1 MAKKAE
7 KNINETNNENSVPRS
22 KFLLGMTLIC
32 LGILLFIAL
41 GSFIITGG
49 ADRSIFDLP
58 LYELIT
64 NPDIETRNPLGKLG
78 AWVADML
85 VTDGVGLMAIFV
97 PWLLA
102 ASGLFIMGIKK
113 VSLPRQLAYCIG
125 FAIWGSI
132 ALGFAT
138 SKLSDQTYLLLGGA
152 HGHFMS
158 KWLNSAIGPI
168 GTFALLSTI
177 LLGFIATKNDALRS
191 RIISILQKAHINLPN
206 IPISTDEGKVR
217 PALAEDEEY
226 DEQEND
232 NNSRNSAEQ
241 TPPDDQDDTNQD
253 DTDQD
258 VTPDDQPTPD
268 DTKGDMVIEYAT
280 PEDNTTEEDT
290 PDTDYQPQ
298 KAESEFEIIQKTDKD
313 DEASPDVLA
322 HGIETEYDP
331 REDLSNYEFPSFDL
345 LKDYG
350 KQNIEE
356 SQEKLF
362 ENKDKIVQTLENF
375 QIKITSIK
383 ATVGPTVTLY
393 EIVPAPGIRISKI
406 KNLEDDIAMSLA
418 ALGIRIMAPIPGL
431 GTIGIEVPNSKPQI
445 VSMMSVIKSSSF
457 QESQAEIPIA
467 IGKTISNETFVFDL
481 AKTPHL
487 LVAGATGQ
495 GKSVGLNAIITS
507 ILYRKHPSEI
517 KFVLVDPKMVEFSV
531 YKSLDKHYLA
541 KMESG
546 DEAVITDFDKVK
558 STLLSINVE
567 MDNRY
572 RLLEKASVRNI
583 KEYNEKFIARRLN
596 PNDDHRFLP
605 YLVVI
610 IDEFADL
617 IMTAGKEVETPIARI
632 AQKARAVGIH
642 MILATQRPST
652 NIITGVIKANF
663 PSRIAFKVASGI
675 DSRTILDST
684 GAQSLIGRGDMLVL
698 LTGKMTPTRVQC
710 AFVDTPE
717 VERINNFISSQ
728 QGYIGPYELPDVTV
742 QSDGSFSEANDGGD
756 PGKFDSKIREIA
768 LMVVESQIGSTSN
781 IQRRFEVGYN
791 RAGKIMDQLERMGIV
806 SPADGSKPRA
816 VYVQTEAE
824 LENILQRFGV

>member
-1 MAKKAE
+1 
-7 KNINETNNENSVPRS
+7 
-22 KFLLGMTLIC
+22 
-32 LGILLFIAL
+32 
-41 GSFIITGG
+41 
-49 ADRSIFDLP
+49 
-58 LYELIT
+58 
-64 NPDIETRNPLGKLG
+64 
-78 AWVADML
+78 
-85 VTDGVGLMAIFV
+85 
-97 PWLLA
+97 
-102 ASGLFIMGIKK
+102 
-113 VSLPRQLAYCIG
+113 
-125 FAIWGSI
+125 
-132 ALGFAT
+132 
-138 SKLSDQTYLLLGGA
+138 
-152 HGHFMS
+152 
-158 KWLNSAIGPI
+158 
-168 GTFALLSTI
+168 
-177 LLGFIATKNDALRS
+177 
-191 RIISILQKAHINLPN
+191 
-206 IPISTDEGKVR
+206 
-217 PALAEDEEY
+217 
-226 DEQEND
+226 
-232 NNSRNSAEQ
+232 
-241 TPPDDQDDTNQD
+241 
-253 DTDQD
+253 
-258 VTPDDQPTPD
+258 
-268 DTKGDMVIEYAT
+268 MVIEYAT
-280 PEDNTTEEDT
+280 PEA
-290 PDTDYQPQ
+290 DYQPQ

-362 ENKDKIVQTLENF
+362 ENKVKIVQTLANF

-383 ATVGPTVTLY
+383 AIVGPTVTLY
-393 EIVPAPGIRISKI
+393 EIVPAPSIRISKI

-418 ALGIRIMAPIPGL
+418 ARGIRIMAPIPGL

-824 LENILQRFGV
+824 LENILQRFYV

>member
-1 MAKKAE
+1 MGLKSHNPMQKKQ
-7 KNINETNNENSVPRS
+7 NT
-22 KFLLGMTLIC
+22 
-32 LGILLFIAL
+32 
-41 GSFIITGG
+41 
-49 ADRSIFDLP
+49 DL
-58 LYELIT
+58 
-64 NPDIETRNPLGKLG
+64 
-78 AWVADML
+78 
-85 VTDGVGLMAIFV
+85 
-97 PWLLA
+97 
-102 ASGLFIMGIKK
+102 
-113 VSLPRQLAYCIG
+113 
-125 FAIWGSI
+125 
-132 ALGFAT
+132 
-138 SKLSDQTYLLLGGA
+138 
-152 HGHFMS
+152 
-158 KWLNSAIGPI
+158 
-168 GTFALLSTI
+168 
-177 LLGFIATKNDALRS
+177 
-191 RIISILQKAHINLPN
+191 
-206 IPISTDEGKVR
+206 
-217 PALAEDEEY
+217 
-226 DEQEND
+226 
-232 NNSRNSAEQ
+232 
-241 TPPDDQDDTNQD
+241 
-253 DTDQD
+253 D

-268 DTKGDMVIEYAT
+268 DPKGDMVIEYAT

-406 KNLEDDIAMSLA
+406 KNLEDDIAMSLG
-418 ALGIRIMAPIPGL
+418 ALGIIRIMAPIPGL

-617 IMTAGKEVETPIARI
+617 IMAAGEEVETHIARI

-652 NIITGVIKANF
+652 NIITGNIKANF
-663 PSRIAFKVASGI
+663 PSRIAFRVASSI

-742 QSDGSFSEANDGGD
+742 QSDGSFSEAND
-756 PGKFDSKIREIA
+756 
-768 LMVVESQIGSTSN
+768 
-781 IQRRFEVGYN
+781 
-791 RAGKIMDQLERMGIV
+791 
-806 SPADGSKPRA
+806 
-816 VYVQTEAE
+816 
-824 LENILQRFGV
+824 

>member
-1 MAKKAE
+1 
-7 KNINETNNENSVPRS
+7 
-22 KFLLGMTLIC
+22 
-32 LGILLFIAL
+32 
-41 GSFIITGG
+41 
-49 ADRSIFDLP
+49 
-58 LYELIT
+58 
-64 NPDIETRNPLGKLG
+64 
-78 AWVADML
+78 
-85 VTDGVGLMAIFV
+85 
-97 PWLLA
+97 
-102 ASGLFIMGIKK
+102 
-113 VSLPRQLAYCIG
+113 
-125 FAIWGSI
+125 
-132 ALGFAT
+132 
-138 SKLSDQTYLLLGGA
+138 
-152 HGHFMS
+152 
-158 KWLNSAIGPI
+158 
-168 GTFALLSTI
+168 
-177 LLGFIATKNDALRS
+177 DAFRS

-232 NNSRNSAEQ
+232 NNSPNSAEQ

-253 DTDQD
+253 DTEQD
-258 VTPDDQPTPD
+258 VTPDDQPSPD

>member
-7 KNINETNNENSVPRS
+7 KSINENQAENTVPRS
-22 KFLLGMTLIC
+22 RFLIGMALIFS
-32 LGILLFIAL
+32 GILLFVAL
-41 GSFIITGG
+41 GAFIMTGG

-58 LYELIT
+58 LFDLFT
-64 NPDIETRNPLGKLG
+64 NSDIETRNPLGKLG

-85 VTDGVGLMAIFV
+85 VTDGVGLMAIFI
-97 PWLLA
+97 PWLIA
-102 ASGLFIMGIKK
+102 ASGLYVMGVKR
-113 VSLPRQLAYCIG
+113 VSLPRQLAYCIS

-138 SKLSDQTYLLLGGA
+138 AKLSDQIYLLMGGA
-152 HGHFMS
+152 HGHFMA
-158 KWLNSAIGPI
+158 KWLNSAIGPV
-168 GTFALLSTI
+168 GTFALLATM
-177 LLGFIATKNDALRS
+177 LLGFLATKNEALRS
-191 RIISILQKAHINLPN
+191 KTIALLQKIHINIPN
-206 IPISTDEGKVR
+206 IPLTTDEGTIT
-217 PALAEDEEY
+217 PA
-226 DEQEND
+226 
-232 NNSRNSAEQ
+232 
-241 TPPDDQDDTNQD
+241 PDSKSKQDDEAPAPVTPSTDNDGQD
-253 DTDQD
+253 DN
-258 VTPDDQPTPD
+258 TPDENAKPD
-268 DTKGDMVIEYAT
+268 ETQNAAITDDLVIEYAST
-280 PEDNTTEEDT
+280 DETQPNDKAQDADAQPDNG
-290 PDTDYQPQ
+290 
-298 KAESEFEIIQKTDKD
+298 ESDFKIVQNTDKD
-313 DEASPDVLA
+313 DEASPEALS
-322 HGIETEYDP
+322 HGIDTKYDP
-331 REDLSNYEFPSFDL
+331 TEDLADYEFPSIDL

-418 ALGIRIMAPIPGL
+418 ALGIRIMAPIPGK

-445 VSMMSVIKSSSF
+445 VSMQSVIKSSNF
-457 QESQAEIPIA
+457 QESQAELPIA
-467 IGKTISNETFVFDL
+467 IGKTIANETFIFDL

-507 ILYRKHPSEI
+507 ILYRKHPSQV

-541 KMESG
+541 KIESG

-558 STLLSINVE
+558 TTLLSINVE

-572 RLLEKASVRNI
+572 RLLEKASVRNL
-583 KEYNEKFIARRLN
+583 KEYNEKFIDRRLN
-596 PNDDHRFLP
+596 PNDGHRFLP
-605 YLVVI
+605 YLIVI

-684 GAQSLIGRGDMLVL
+684 GAQSLIGRGDMLIL

-710 AFVDTPE
+710 AFIDTPE
-717 VERINNFISSQ
+717 VERINQHIASQ
-728 QGYIGPYELPDVTV
+728 RGYSCPYELPDVTV
-742 QSDGSFSEANDGGD
+742 QSDGSFAEANEGE
-756 PGKFDSKIREIA
+756 PGKLDSKIREIA
-768 LMVVESQIGSTSN
+768 QMVVESQIGSTSN

-806 SPADGSKPRA
+806 SPADGSKPRT